1 MKVTKATHCDGQML
15 KFCNILICF
24 FSINFVH
31 IFEMHVTLNDWW
43 SIHLTIFDIHLVF
56 FVTTHCVQTTLKMQ
70 DKYNARHFKLFK
82 KELSNKHIQ
91 D

>member
-56 FVTTHCVQTTLKMQ
+56 FCNYTLRTNNFK
-70 DKYNARHFKLFK
+70 NARQ
-82 KELSNKHIQ
+82 I
-91 D
+91 